1 MSSLSWPNDY
11 ISENGS
17 DLNISLLLNDFKAS
31 RGIQDLSASD
41 NAIFRSTIEALIWS
55 YPLNQTYR
63 LYNLNTITQA
73 PANSLFK
80 PDFAASWLNKNSS
93 PAPNASVLYIP
104 SWLDLRK
111 VDESDHGEQVLQ
123 LPTNTDDSY
132 YILAV
137 LDAYINTVGSFGP
150 RTTPQAQGE
159 SPSPKNILLVG
170 PDSSYYGKN
179 IKEVTIQGSRLQV
192 LQVDTSLAWI
202 TARIDTNT
210 LDADAMTATRAF
222 INGTKDE
229 PGSGFQLTSLKEF
242 KETGVVP
249 YAKPISQPT
258 SNQVASSQWGEIPTR
273 ATDFFRQV
281 SKALALSPVPAELD
295 VSLTPPSYQIWIGN
309 QNTLQNSDTTYQPP
323 SALKPQEL
331 AALNKRFATIGL
343 NLNTGF
349 SQPSN
354 WTAQEKI
361 VFQEAYRYG
370 LNLLDTATTAL
381 VEGNEGINNG
391 WNITNENIGVYPN
404 TWSSW
409 LVRAGVAVQGGAANI
424 PDDAVYP
431 TTEIDNEGNAL
442 TSTFNYGIALPAT
455 AGQPPL
461 QTETYA
467 PAQGFWAFTIYQ
479 PNPGNAYQ
487 PFLIENAI
495 RNTAFSPINSTA
507 TLTADGRLR
516 TAKPGNWNRSTAVGT
531 ALLTGSSIEVNG
543 INANT
548 IYYVEKAEEVGNEL
562 LFTLSSGYQSVYASN
577 GIPIGGAGYPA
588 PGTELSLSGSP
599 GSSLSFGWINPVAQL
614 GSSQLAGNTSDTIT
628 LSTESDG
635 SIELSLS
642 SLAPQS
648 NSQNW
653 LPTPLVTGSGSS
665 NPRNAS
671 EFQVMARYYWPTTG
685 NPSVLAE
692 NNGRQGS
699 PDLYLPPVIERLG
712 LNRLQTWDLLSA
724 ESESTVKRSDPN
736 FGSSSPLESPSPFNS
751 DVVGALIDLRFLPS
765 ALDDQSATV
774 NYTFSRSAD
783 YNNQL
788 FFYAIDD
795 ITGSIDGLSPGD
807 SNYLSEAW
815 SKRLQ
820 KTAPIEAD
828 FDSISKG
835 TIQLKTGQLYAPIVE
850 TGEGLLITAFDSANA
865 NSYRHFDLLSSSS
878 FAFEDLLEGGN
889 EHDRNDG
896 IFTITLIDI

>member
-11 ISENGS
+11 ISSNGS
-17 DLNISLLLNDFKAS
+17 DLNTSSLLDAFKAS
-31 RGIQDLSASD
+31 SGIQDLSPSE
-41 NAIFRSTIEALIWS
+41 NAIFRSTLEALIWS

-73 PANSLFK
+73 PVNSLFK

-111 VDESDHGEQVLQ
+111 VDEDDHGEQVLQ
-123 LPTNTDDSY
+123 LPTNPDDSY

-150 RTTPQAQGE
+150 RTTPQPQGE
-159 SPSPKNILLVG
+159 SQSPKNILLVG

-179 IKEVTIQGSRLQV
+179 IKEVTIQGTSLQV

-242 KETGVVP
+242 KDSGIVP
-249 YAKPISQPT
+249 YTAPISQPT
-258 SNQVASSQWGEIPTR
+258 SNQAASSQWGEIPTQ
-273 ATDFFRQV
+273 ATVFFTQV
-281 SKALALSPVPAELD
+281 SEALALSPVPSELD

-309 QNTLQNSDTTYQPP
+309 QNTLQNSDTSYQPP
-323 SALKPQEL
+323 SALKPEDL

-354 WTAQEKI
+354 WTDQEKV
-361 VFQEAYRYG
+361 VFQQSYRYG
-370 LNLLDTATTAL
+370 LNLLDKATTAL

-431 TTEIDNEGNAL
+431 TTEIDNEGNSL
-442 TSTFNYGIALPAT
+442 TSTFNYRIAMPAT

-461 QTETYA
+461 ETETYA

-495 RNTAFSPINSTA
+495 QNTAYSPINSTA
-507 TLTADGRLR
+507 TLTSDGRLR

-531 ALLTGSSIEVNG
+531 ALLTGPSIEVNG
-543 INANT
+543 IDANT
-548 IYYVEKAEEVGNEL
+548 IYYVKKAEEVGDEL
-562 LFTLSSGYQSVYASN
+562 LFTLSSDYQPVFASN
-577 GIPIGGAGYPA
+577 GIPIGGAGS

-614 GSSQLAGNTSDTIT
+614 GSSQLAGNSSATNT
-628 LSTESDG
+628 LATERDG
-635 SIELSLS
+635 SIDLSLS
-642 SLAPQS
+642 SLAPQA
-648 NSQNW
+648 NVQNW
-653 LPTPLVTGSGSS
+653 LPTPLTSGSGSS

-685 NPSVLAE
+685 NPSILAE
-692 NNGRQGS
+692 NGGRQGS

-712 LNRLQTWDLLSA
+712 LNRLHTWELLSA
-724 ESESTVKRSDPN
+724 ESKATVMRSDPD

-751 DVVGALIDLRFLPS
+751 DVVGALIDLRFLPD
-765 ALDDQSATV
+765 ALDGQSATV
-774 NYTFSRSAD
+774 NYSFSRSAD

-815 SKRLQ
+815 SQRLQ
-820 KTAPIEAD
+820 KSAPIEAD
-828 FDSISKG
+828 VDAISNG
-835 TIQLKTGQLYAPIVE
+835 AIQLKTGQLYAPIVE
-850 TGEGLLITAFDSANA
+850 TEEGLLITAFDRANA
-865 NSYRHFDLLSSSS
+865 NSYRHFDLLNSSS
-878 FAFEDLLEGGN
+878 FAFEDLREGGN

-896 IFTITLIDI
+896 IFTITLIDL